1 MVVLSSRFSHRVFF
15 SCSQAGIFFG
25 KDTIKKMKRA
35 ALQSI
40 ALRSEEAALRNPF
53 VAKASRGINKV
64 ILLGNAGA
72 EPKMRTYNDGTASV
86 TYFPLAT
93 NQIYTNKSGERVNK
107 PQWHNI
113 VIYNDN
119 LSQVAQKTVKKGSL
133 VYVEGALSTRTYK
146 DATGAEKTICEIILP
161 KYKGDLN
168 VLSKREGQDEEAG
181 HEVDHHELVED
192 KENVTLA

>member
-1 MVVLSSRFSHRVFF
+1 L
-15 SCSQAGIFFG
+15 
-25 KDTIKKMKRA
+25 
-35 ALQSI
+35 SI
-40 ALRSEEAALRNPF
+40 AIRWCPGPF

-119 LSQVAQKTVKKGSL
+119 LSQVAQKTVKKG
-133 VYVEGALSTRTYK
+133 
-146 DATGAEKTICEIILP
+146 
-161 KYKGDLN
+161 
-168 VLSKREGQDEEAG
+168 
-181 HEVDHHELVED
+181 
-192 KENVTLA
+192 